1 MPLPIFRC
9 HQFVLI
15 LITGRCF
22 SCVNIRIPIHFLQL
36 HFITFFWWIFHGRF
50 NYLDTNTPC
59 VDEKM
64 FAVLSLYS
72 FWWMKSCDGHVVNI
86 RTNNNKY
93 PIRKNRWHSPQS
105 SSFDLTTVQVHG
117 IMKTCENSMNI
128 YMIITKC
135 IVDLS
140 LKLSKQWSNVNAKIK
155 RKI

>member
-36 HFITFFWWIFHGRF
+36 HFITFFLWIFHGRF

-59 VDEKM
+59 VDEKT

-93 PIRKNRWHSPQS
+93 PIRKIGDIVLKAVLLTLPQFRFTES
-105 SSFDLTTVQVHG
+105 WKLVKIPWIFTWLLPNVLL
-117 IMKTCENSMNI
+117 I
-128 YMIITKC
+128 Y
-135 IVDLS
+135 L
-140 LKLSKQWSNVNAKIK
+140 
-155 RKI
+155 

>member
-1 MPLPIFRC
+1 MAPLPIFTC
-9 HQFVLI
+9 HLFVLI

-22 SCVNIRIPIHFLQL
+22 SCLSIRIPILFLQL
-36 HFITFFWWIFHGRF
+36 HFITCFWWIVHGRF
-50 NYLDTNTPC
+50 NYLDTC

-93 PIRKNRWHSPQS
+93 PVRKNRWRSPHSS
-105 SSFDLTTVQVHG
+105 YFDFTTVQVHG
-117 IMKTCENSMNI
+117 TMNI

-135 IVDLS
+135 IVDLF
-140 LKLSKQWSNVNAKIK
+140 LKLSKQWSNVNAKK
-155 RKI
+155 TRKI

>member
-1 MPLPIFRC
+1 MVSC
-9 HQFVLI
+9 I
-15 LITGRCF
+15 LLRF
-22 SCVNIRIPIHFLQL
+22 SYDFFLWQVQWPRYK
-36 HFITFFWWIFHGRF
+36 HPMCWWEH
-50 NYLDTNTPC
+50 
-59 VDEKM
+59 

-105 SSFDLTTVQVHG
+105 SSFDFTTVQVHG

-140 LKLSKQWSNVNAKIK
+140 LKLSKQWSNVNAKK
-155 RKI
+155 KNGKYKYVRENKWR

>member
-36 HFITFFWWIFHGRF
+36 HFITFFLWIFHGRF

-59 VDEKM
+59 VDGKM

-72 FWWMKSCDGHVVNI
+72 FWWMQSCDGHVVNI
-86 RTNNNKY
+86 RTKNNKY
-93 PIRKNRWHSPQS
+93 PIRKIGDIVLKAVLWFYHSS
-105 SSFDLTTVQVHG
+105 GSRNH
-117 IMKTCENSMNI
+117 ENLWKFHECLHDYYQMYCWFNFKVI
-128 YMIITKC
+128 ETMI
-135 IVDLS
+135 
-140 LKLSKQWSNVNAKIK
+140 
-155 RKI
+155 